1 MNLSEKD
8 STSFE
13 HSFKKLEDILYK
25 LENEQD
31 NSSLE
36 ETIKFY
42 EEGLKLL
49 KVCRNKLEEAELR
62 IEKISAEQD
71 D

>member
-1 MNLSEKD
+1 MNSSDKD
-8 STSFE
+8 NSSFE
-13 HSFKKLEDILYK
+13 HSFKKLEDILNK

-49 KVCRNKLEEAELR
+49 KVCRIKLNDAELR
-62 IEKISAEQD
+62 IEKISAEQND
-71 D
+71 